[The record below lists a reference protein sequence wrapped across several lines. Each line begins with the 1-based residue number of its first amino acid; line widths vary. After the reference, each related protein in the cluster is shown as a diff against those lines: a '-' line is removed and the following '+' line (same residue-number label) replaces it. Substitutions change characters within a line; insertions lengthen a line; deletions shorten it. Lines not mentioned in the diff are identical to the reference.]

1 MAQLR
6 RYSLLRFRLPALP
19 RRRSLSRRNAKLS
32 TLNLPLNKRWL
43 WIAAIIIAAVVAMTA
58 ALEHRVTP
66 QVRELAGVVAKQ
78 QAARAIAEAVE
89 RVLAEEQV
97 TYERLVEQQEE
108 NGVKSIRT
116 NALEINLLRTKIN
129 RAAEEAVRR
138 RRAKLRLPMGA
149 LLGSQLFSG
158 SGPGIRVR
166 LAMTGDALSDI
177 RSDIS
182 GAGVNQTMH
191 RILMDLRMTLAV
203 ILPGGAQHTQVE
215 MTICLAETVIMGNV
229 PNGLGIITQK

>member
-6 RYSLLRFRLPALP
+6 RYSLLRFRIPARYIPSLP
-19 RRRSLSRRNAKLS
+19 RRRSLPRRNSQFNKR
-32 TLNLPLNKRWL
+32 LPLAAAC
-43 WIAAIIIAAVVAMTA
+43 IALVATMLII
-58 ALEHRVTP
+58 LERRVTP
-66 QVRELAGVVAKQ
+66 QVQELAGVVAKQ
-78 QAARAIAEAVE
+78 QAAQAIAEAVE

-97 TYERLVEQQEE
+97 TYERLVEQQEQ

-116 NALEINLLRTKIN
+116 NALEINLLRSKIN

-138 RRAKLRLPMGA
+138 RRARLRLPLGA

-158 SGPGIRVR
+158 SGPNIGVR

-191 RILMDLRMTLAV
+191 RVLMDLRVSLAV
-203 ILPGGAQHTQVE
+203 ILPGGAQHTDVE
-215 MTICLAETVIMGNV
+215 MTICLAETVIVGNV